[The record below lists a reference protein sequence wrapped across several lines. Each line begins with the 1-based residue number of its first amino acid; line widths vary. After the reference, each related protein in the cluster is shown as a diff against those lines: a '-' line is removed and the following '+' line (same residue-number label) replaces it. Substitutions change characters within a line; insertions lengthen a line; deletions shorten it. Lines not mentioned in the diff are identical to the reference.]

1 VAEKPKLTEQD
12 YRDKAHE
19 LDCEVAT
26 IKAVA
31 EVESQGDGFLPTGE
45 PVILFEAHIFDRLT
59 KGKFRALYPNIS
71 SSRWNRE
78 LYGPTGKQH
87 IRLAQAVSL
96 DREAALQSASYGKFQ
111 IMGFNWKVCGYS
123 SLQSFINAMYRSER
137 DHLDAFI
144 GYVMGR
150 KLDDELRRKDW
161 AGFAFGYNGSGY
173 SANKYDVK
181 LAKAYKAFGGR

>member
-1 VAEKPKLTEQD
+1 
-12 YRDKAHE
+12 
-19 LDCEVAT
+19 
-26 IKAVA
+26 
-31 EVESQGDGFLPTGE
+31 
-45 PVILFEAHIFDRLT
+45 
-59 KGKFRALYPNIS
+59 
-71 SSRWNRE
+71 
-78 LYGPTGKQH
+78 
-87 IRLAQAVSL
+87 
-96 DREAALQSASYGKFQ
+96 
-111 IMGFNWKVCGYS
+111 
-123 SLQSFINAMYRSER
+123 MYRSER